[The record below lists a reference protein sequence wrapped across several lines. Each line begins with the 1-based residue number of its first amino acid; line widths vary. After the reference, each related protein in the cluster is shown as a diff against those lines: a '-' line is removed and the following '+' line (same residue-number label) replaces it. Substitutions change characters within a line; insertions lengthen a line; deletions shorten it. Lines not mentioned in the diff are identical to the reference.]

1 MDRTRRGL
9 MALTAA
15 AALGGTKAKA
25 QDRLT
30 PFPLVELR
38 QYRNRPGARDALIE
52 LFEREFVESQE
63 AVGMKVIGTF
73 RQPAQPDH
81 FVWLRGFADMETRAK
96 GLNAFYFGPVWQAHR
111 EAANATIDDSDNVL
125 LLREARPGSGFR
137 GDDTP
142 RPAPG
147 AAAAPHG
154 PVVAVI
160 DYPKDE
166 AAYAAAFAGWI
177 RPQLAAAGAPVIAE
191 FLREKAANNFPRLPV
206 RENETVF
213 VWFVKFRDRAAYDR
227 VRAPLEAIRRGQAA
241 LQLKPSD
248 VLLLE
253 PTARSQLHG

>member
-1 MDRTRRGL
+1 MDRTRRGI

-15 AALGGTKAKA
+15 AALGGSKATA
-25 QDRLT
+25 QGRAT

-38 QYRNRPGARDALIE
+38 QYRNRPGKRDALID

-73 RQPAQPDH
+73 RQPTQPDH
-81 FVWLRGFADMETRAK
+81 FVWLRGFTDMETRAT

-125 LLREARPGSGFR
+125 LLREARPGSGFA
-137 GDDTP
+137 GDDSP

-147 AAAAPHG
+147 AAASSGG
-154 PVVAVI
+154 PVVAVV

-166 AAYAAAFAGWI
+166 AAYAAAFARRI
-177 RPQLAAAGAPVIAE
+177 RPRLAAAGAPVIAE
-191 FLREKAANNFPRLPV
+191 FVREKAANDFPRLPV

-213 VWFVKFRDRAAYDR
+213 VWFVKFGDRAACDR
-227 VRAPLEAIRRGQAA
+227 VRAQLDAIGRSQEA
-241 LQLKPSD
+241 LLVKPSD
-248 VLLLE
+248 VLVLE
-253 PTARSQLHG
+253 PTPRSQLHG